1 MHRILNSIRPSS
13 SLSSDHTKK
22 KAKLTVPPYIYLFF
36 IQLDFSEPFR
46 PEWLFYTYLC
56 FYCFLALRSVKNS
69 HFNFIQCIFIISFSL
84 LLSQLWKYNDTAG
97 LIARNCGNFGEE
109 KFMII
114 VCDVRLLSLHL
125 FPHRGRKSNT
135 FLFK

>member
-13 SLSSDHTKK
+13 SPSSDLTKK

-69 HFNFIQCIFIISFSL
+69 HFNFVQCIFIISLSV
-84 LLSQLWKYNDTAG
+84 LLSQIWKYNDTARSYG
-97 LIARNCGNFGEE
+97 QKLWSFWWWEVYDYCWWCEA
-109 KFMII
+109 
-114 VCDVRLLSLHL
+114 VRTAIM
-125 FPHRGRKSNT
+125 T
-135 FLFK
+135 FISSSRTKI